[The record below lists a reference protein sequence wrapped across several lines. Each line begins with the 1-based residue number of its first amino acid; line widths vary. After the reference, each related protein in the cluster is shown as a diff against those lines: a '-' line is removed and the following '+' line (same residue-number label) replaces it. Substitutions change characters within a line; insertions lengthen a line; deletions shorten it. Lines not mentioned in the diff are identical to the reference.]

1 MQKTNCEISIV
12 VPLYNEE
19 GNVAVLIQRIESAV
33 KSISSSFEIILVDDG
48 SRDKTFITCQDLTKN
63 NPQLKIISLSR
74 NFGHQIALTAGIQ
87 HAVGG
92 LIVSL
97 DGDLQHP
104 PELIPDLVKKA
115 KEGFDIVNTIRV
127 ETKDAG
133 LMKRVSSKGFY
144 KIINRL
150 SDTKIIEGAADFRLM
165 TRKAA
170 DAFLLLEERDRF
182 TRGLISWMGF
192 NQAFVTFQADVRL
205 SGKSKYTIRK
215 MFRFALNGVTSFSSR
230 PLRISFYIGLIISL
244 LGMIYALYALIMYF
258 KGETIQGWASLTIV
272 VLLMGGVQLISIG
285 IIGEYLSRVYNE
297 VKRRPLYMIKSS
309 VGFQEKEKE

>member
-1 MQKTNCEISIV
+1 MQKTSCEISIV

-48 SRDKTFITCQDLTKN
+48 SRDKTFITCQDLAKN

-170 DAFLLLEERDRF
+170 DSFLLLEERDRF

-230 PLRISFYIGLIISL
+230 PLRISFYIGLIISM

-309 VGFQEKEKE
+309 VGFPEKEKE